1 MKGLTRK
8 QEAAIVALLAHN
20 TLKDAASACGLSEVT
35 LWRYMQD
42 VEFIAAYRAA
52 RRQSVEQAT
61 ARLQRMMND
70 AVDAL
75 ERNLS
80 CENPAVEIRAAQ
92 LVIEQGIRGVE
103 LMDLQERVERLEAL
117 LAEQG
122 KGQGK
127 RWG

>member
-8 QEAAIVALLAHN
+8 QEAAIVALLSHDK
-20 TLKDAASACGLSEVT
+20 LKDAAAAIGLSEVT

-42 VEFIAAYRAA
+42 AAFIAHYRAA
-52 RRQSVEQAT
+52 RRQAVEQAT
-61 ARLQRMMND
+61 ARLQRMMGG

-92 LVIEQGIRGVE
+92 LVIEQSIKGVE
-103 LMDLQERVERLEAL
+103 LIDLQERLERLEL
-117 LAEQG
+117 ILTEHEKG
-122 KGQGK
+122 KGAQ
-127 RWG
+127 R

>member
-1 MKGLTRK
+1 M
-8 QEAAIVALLAHN
+8 
-20 TLKDAASACGLSEVT
+20 
-35 LWRYMQD
+35 WRYLQD
-42 VEFIAAYRAA
+42 ATFTARYRTA
-52 RRQSVEQAT
+52 RRQAVEQAT
-61 ARLQRMMND
+61 GRLQRMMND

-103 LMDLQERVERLEAL
+103 LMDLQERIERLEQML
-117 LAEQG
+117 EMQG